1 MGTERASWGRYPRV
15 KAQRTSPV
23 TWASDALPVP
33 AGGGTLLPYGQGRS
47 YGDSCLNAG
56 GTLLTTSRLDRFL
69 DFNPAT
75 GVLRCESG
83 VTLDAILRLVTWQGW
98 FLPVT
103 PGTKF
108 VSVGGAIANDVH
120 GKNHH
125 QAGTFGRHVPRF
137 ELVRSDGSRRVCS
150 LEENR
155 DWYEATIGGLGLT
168 GLITWADIQLRR
180 MSNPYVLQETFTF
193 SNLDEF
199 LALARESERDYEF
212 TVAWV
217 DSLGRGRN
225 LGKGLFYRGNHAPP
239 QFDALPLTKS
249 HLSRRGGL
257 AVPFDFPGFALNRLS
272 VSAFNW
278 LYYHLQRSKP
288 SQALVH
294 YDPFFYPLDGV
305 HRWNRIYGRRGFLQF
320 QCVVPESDA
329 GVAALKEVLDRGARS
344 GMPSFLTVLKMFGD
358 VPSPGWMSFPR
369 RGVTLALDFANR
381 GERTYRLVE
390 ELDRVTR
397 QAGGRVYPAKD
408 ARMAPENFAAYY
420 PERERFSRYVD
431 PAFSSSFWRR
441 VNGLPS
447 AS

>member
-1 MGTERASWGRYPRV
+1 MELKSWGRYPRV
-15 KAQRTSPV
+15 AEQRALPV
-23 TWASDALPVP
+23 TWTTEPLPVP
-33 AGGGTLLPYGQGRS
+33 TGGATLLPYGQGRS

-56 GTLLTTSRLDRFL
+56 GALLTTARLDRFL

-83 VTLDAILRLVTWQGW
+83 VTLDAILRLVSWQGW

-125 QAGTFGRHVPRF
+125 RAGTFGRHVPRF

-168 GLITWADIQLRR
+168 GLITWADVQLRR
-180 MSNPYVLQETFTF
+180 VSNPYIFQETIPF
-193 SNLDEF
+193 SNLDGF
-199 LALARESERDYEF
+199 LALTRESERDFEF

-217 DSLGRGRN
+217 DSLARGKQLGR
-225 LGKGLFYRGNHAPP
+225 GLFYRGNHAPP
-239 QFDALPLTKS
+239 QFDAVPLAKS
-249 HLSRRGGL
+249 HLSHRSGL
-257 AVPFDFPGFALNRLS
+257 AVPFDFPVFALNRLS
-272 VSAFNW
+272 VAAINW
-278 LYYHLQRSKP
+278 LYYHWQRAKP
-288 SQALVH
+288 AEGLVH

-320 QCVVPESDA
+320 QCVVPDSDA
-329 GVAALKEVLDRGARS
+329 GVAALREVLERSARS
-344 GMPSFLTVLKMFGD
+344 GMPSFVTVLKMFGD
-358 VPSPGWMSFPR
+358 VPSPGMMSFPK

-390 ELDRVTR
+390 ELDRLTR
-397 QAGGRVYPAKD
+397 EAGGRVYPAKD
-408 ARMAPENFAAYY
+408 ARMSPESFAAYY

-441 VNGLPS
+441 VNG
-447 AS
+447 AG